1 MFSLTSLRLRSSCG
15 LLTRMGTVT
24 STTRSLSRCSSRR
37 RWKVQKFQWK
47 CASSPWT
54 AAWCEAPLVMI
65 DRFPFRSNP
74 SFPSENLNKSWHP
87 PVSGCLAVCAVL
99 ISSPLS
105 DVRLGPGMGRARHR
119 PSLIRQTEQAGTQ
132 HSDGQIRQSEASDY
146 SRAETYLKN
155 IILKDFKSYL

>member
-1 MFSLTSLRLRSSCG
+1 MVSVSDLTDILTGLGDKVYRNWLKHFLKISNNMFSWTSLRLRSWCG
-15 LLTRMGTVT
+15 SLTRMGTVT
-24 STTRSLSRCSSRR
+24 STMRSLSRCSLRR
-37 RWKVQKFQWK
+37 RWRVQKFRWK
-47 CASSPWT
+47 CASSLWT

-105 DVRLGPGMGRARHR
+105 DVRLGPR
-119 PSLIRQTEQAGTQ
+119 
-132 HSDGQIRQSEASDY
+132 DG
-146 SRAETYLKN
+146 
-155 IILKDFKSYL
+155 